1 MPLHVIL
8 GANGNIGIAISE
20 ALFSKGIPV
29 RQVSRNPKKV
39 NESDELMQAD
49 LLNAQQVHQAVKGAE
64 IVYLCAGI
72 TYSAKIWERDWP
84 IIMKNTLEAC
94 IAQQCSLV
102 FFDNMYAL
110 DPEKVGHLT
119 EKTPMNPQSRKG
131 KVRKQILEMLW
142 LAVEQKQLWAMV
154 VRAADFYGP
163 QAKNS
168 FLNELVIERVKA
180 GKNPQWTY
188 SGDKK
193 HSFTYIPDAG
203 KATAFL
209 SLQESA
215 WNQTWNL
222 PTDSSYPSAQEITQ
236 MLNEKLGKNTKLMV
250 MPGLLVWLLGW
261 FIPPLREVRE
271 LKYQTAMDYCL
282 DSSKLEKEFGIKP
295 TPFAEGLASC
305 L

>member
-8 GANGNIGIAISE
+8 GANGNIGNAISQ
-20 ALFSKGIPV
+20 ALFSKGISV
-29 RQVSRNPKKV
+29 RQVSRNPNKV

-94 IAQQCSLV
+94 IAKQCRLV

-110 DPEKVGHLT
+110 DPGKVGHLT
-119 EKTPMNPQSRKG
+119 EETPMNPKSRKG

-142 LAVEQKQLWAMV
+142 LAVKQKQLQAMV

-163 QAKNS
+163 KAKNS

-188 SGDKK
+188 AGDKK

-209 SLQESA
+209 SLQENA

-222 PTDSSYPSAQEITQ
+222 PTDPSYPSAQEITQ

-250 MPGLLVWLLGW
+250 MPSFLVWLLGL
-261 FIPPLREVRE
+261 FIPPLKEVRE

-282 DSSKLEKEFGIKP
+282 DPSKLKKEFGIKP